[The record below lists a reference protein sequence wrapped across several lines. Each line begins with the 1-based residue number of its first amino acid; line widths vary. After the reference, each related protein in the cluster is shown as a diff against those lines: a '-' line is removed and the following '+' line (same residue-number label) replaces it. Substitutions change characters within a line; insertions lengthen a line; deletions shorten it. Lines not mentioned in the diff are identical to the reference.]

1 MEKMFIWE
9 EKYET
14 GHPMI
19 DAQHIAL
26 FDTANKIA
34 ACDDIDTIQDY
45 IATLHRYVQ
54 EHFDDEEKL
63 MVQCNYPD
71 IHKHHNLHND
81 LVKALI
87 KYLECDFTEEGEMEE
102 FKFFVYEWIINH
114 ILYYDLEFIQ
124 FYKKHQKQSQEQAVS

>member
-1 MEKMFIWE
+1 MGEMFIWE

-14 GHPMI
+14 GHEGI
-19 DAQHIAL
+19 DSQHKAL

-34 ACDDIDTIQDY
+34 ACNDIETIQNY
-45 IATLHRYVQ
+45 VASLHRYVQ

-63 MVQCNYPD
+63 MVQSNYPG

-81 LVKALI
+81 LIKALL
-87 KYLECDFTEEGEMEE
+87 KYLESDFSEEGELEE

-124 FYKKHQKQSQEQAVS
+124 YYNKQKEQLQQKTIP